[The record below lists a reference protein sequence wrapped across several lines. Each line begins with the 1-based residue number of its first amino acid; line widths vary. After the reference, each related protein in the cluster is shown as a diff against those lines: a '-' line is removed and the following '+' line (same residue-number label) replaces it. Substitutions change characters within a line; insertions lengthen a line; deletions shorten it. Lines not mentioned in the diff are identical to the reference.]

1 MILPLLTAACG
12 GDEEEEKTTI
22 LLGADLAVL
31 GSGESP
37 DDAMETVI
45 DIIERRLDDYGLQE
59 AAVRYEKERI

>member
-1 MILPLLTAACG
+1 MILPLPTAACG

-22 LLGADLAVL
+22 LLEADLAVL

-59 AAVRYEKERI
+59 AVVRYEKERT